1 MLSPVIISLPITERF
16 ISETLKMEDI
26 KEESNGMTYAW
37 ERIIETNYTCAKTNK
52 QTNKKT
58 AY

>member
-37 ERIIETNYTCAKTNK
+37 ERII
-52 QTNKKT
+52 
-58 AY
+58 